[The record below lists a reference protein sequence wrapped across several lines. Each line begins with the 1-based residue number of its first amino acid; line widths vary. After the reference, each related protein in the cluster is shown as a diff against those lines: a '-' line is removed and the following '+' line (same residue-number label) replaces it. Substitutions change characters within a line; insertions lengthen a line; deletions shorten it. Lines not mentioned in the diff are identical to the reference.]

1 MQNLSLSN
9 MDDSDGIII
18 GQNLNVILGTVTL
31 ATNVLTLV
39 LILLYECTCENYIV
53 K

>member
-18 GQNLNVILGTVTL
+18 GQNLNIILGTVTL
-31 ATNVLTLV
+31 TANILTLV
-39 LILLYECTCENYIV
+39 LILLYERTRENYIV